1 MKLTILGSGTGVPS
15 GERNSAGYFL
25 ETGRVALMMDC
36 GAGTVHALAR
46 FGLPWESMTHLF
58 ISHFHADHVAEMPS
72 LMHALKWGTIATRGA
87 PLTILGPRGLDRV
100 IEGFGHALGS
110 SLFQPGFPVSVQT
123 LDPGTST
130 FLADDC
136 SLTVTKTP
144 HTDESVAVRIEAGG
158 AAVCYTGDTAFSED
172 VADFFGGCDLM
183 VSECSFQERK
193 PGVAHLSIEDVSRM
207 AARACAQR
215 LVVTHRYFDSD
226 EAELSSALGR
236 YYAGQINIGRD
247 GMVIEV

>member
-25 ETGRVALMMDC
+25 EAGPVALMMDC

-58 ISHFHADHVAEMPS
+58 VTHFHADHVAEMPS
-72 LMHALKWGTIATRGA
+72 LMHALKWGTTATRSV
-87 PLTILGPRGLDRV
+87 PLTIFGPRGLDHV
-100 IEGFGHALGS
+100 IEGFEHALGRG
-110 SLFQPGFPVSVQT
+110 LFQPGFPVSVRM
-123 LDPGTST
+123 LDPGAST
-130 FLADDC
+130 FLAAGC
-136 SLTVTKTP
+136 SLAVTKTP
-144 HTDESVAVRIEAGG
+144 HTDQSVAVRIEAGG

-172 VADFFGGCDLM
+172 VADFFGGCALM
-183 VSECSFQERK
+183 ISECSFEERK

-207 AARACAQR
+207 AARAGAQR
-215 LVVTHRYFDSD
+215 LVVTHRYFDAG
-226 EAELSSALGR
+226 EAELIRALER
-236 YYAGQINIGRD
+236 YYAGQISIGRD